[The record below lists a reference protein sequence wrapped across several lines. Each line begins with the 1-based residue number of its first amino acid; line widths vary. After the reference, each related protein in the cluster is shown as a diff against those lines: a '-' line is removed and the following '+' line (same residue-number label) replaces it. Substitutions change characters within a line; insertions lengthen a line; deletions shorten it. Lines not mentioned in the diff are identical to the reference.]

1 MVESWL
7 LGEVLELPEAAVNHV
22 ILLSGQI
29 ASGKTTLSR
38 LLADRFA
45 YRVVNT
51 RDILAHG
58 QQDRRS
64 LQSVG
69 ASKDD
74 STAGRWGRDE
84 LVRLRERNS
93 AGVCFVVDSVRTL
106 DQVRWVRE
114 TFGESV
120 VHVHLTAGRDILV
133 DRYTSRSEGYRYE
146 EVSNDPV
153 EQAVGVLAS
162 SANIVIDTTNRSPEA
177 VLGQL
182 ASHAALKT

>member
-1 MVESWL
+1 MS
-7 LGEVLELPEAAVNHV
+7 HV
-22 ILLSGQI
+22 VLLSGQI

-38 LLADRFA
+38 LLVDRFA
-45 YRVVNT
+45 CRMVST

-69 ASKDD
+69 ASLDD
-74 STAGRWGRDE
+74 STGGRWVRDA
-84 LVRLRERNS
+84 LVRLRDRNS
-93 AGVCFVVDSVRTL
+93 ADKCFVVDSVRTL

-120 VHVHLTAGRDILV
+120 VHVHLIAGRDVLV
-133 DRYTSRSEGYRYE
+133 DRYASRSEGYRYE
-146 EVSNDPV
+146 EVSNNSV

-162 SANIVIDTTNRSPEA
+162 SANIVIDTTNHSPEA
-177 VLGQL
+177 VLNQL
-182 ASHAALKT
+182 ASHTGLKT

>member
-1 MVESWL
+1 ML
-7 LGEVLELPEAAVNHV
+7 EAAVSHV

-45 YRVVNT
+45 CRMVST
-51 RDILAHG
+51 RAILAHG

-74 STAGRWGRDE
+74 ATGGRWVRDE
-84 LVRLRERNS
+84 LVRLRDQNP
-93 AGVCFVVDSVRTL
+93 ADKCFVVDSVRTL

-120 VHVHLTAGRDILV
+120 VHVHLIAGQNVLV
-133 DRYTSRSEGYRYE
+133 DRYASRSEGYRYE
-146 EVSNDPV
+146 EVSNDSV

-162 SANIVIDTTNRSPEA
+162 FANIVIDTTNCGPEA

-182 ASHAALKT
+182 AFHAGLVT